1 VVNESE
7 KLYCKNYR
15 KIINNIEYFLE
26 IKFRGGV
33 ARDRWCRAPAGLPRW
48 QRRCALPDACV
59 MRRGGRARVWTAPI
73 RGRDAAHLPGQAPCC
88 PSPARGA
95 LACAGDEDRS
105 SHGAEVR
112 APAR

>member
-1 VVNESE
+1 MRV
-7 KLYCKNYR
+7 KNCTVKIYR
-15 KIINNIEYFLE
+15 KIINNKEYFFKIE
-26 IKFRGGV
+26 FRGG
-33 ARDRWCRAPAGLPRW
+33 AAALRPGCLAGNAAVL
-48 QRRCALPDACV
+48 CPDACV